1 MPSDEIPRRMLALLL
16 ELMKSGELPDLVVV
30 GAWCCICDV
39 ACMRGSIT
47 LARDALE
54 SDICGLALDH
64 LHAVGS
70 ASDWV
75 VSLCRGACVLHIIIV
90 QPPTAVMTTVCR
102 VRFYVCRASHAARE
116 PGGA

>member
-64 LHAVGS
+64 LRVVGS

-75 VSLCRGACVLHIIIV
+75 VSLRCGACVLHIIM
-90 QPPTAVMTTVCR
+90 QPTTAVTIVCR
-102 VRFYVCRASHAARE
+102 VRFYVCRVSHAARE
-116 PGGA
+116 PGEA